1 MHIRKKRKRQHRFF
15 IPFNLTAV
23 ENDIAILKVRF
34 LPNDDY
40 IKFTCL
46 YALGAI
52 LKARQTTLLSNDDY
66 IKLIFRAPGQH
77 FRQ

>member
-34 LPNDDY
+34 LMITSNS
-40 IKFTCL
+40 FV

-52 LKARQTTLLSNDDY
+52 LKVRQTTLLSNDDY
-66 IKLIFRAPGQH
+66 IKLIFHAPGQQ